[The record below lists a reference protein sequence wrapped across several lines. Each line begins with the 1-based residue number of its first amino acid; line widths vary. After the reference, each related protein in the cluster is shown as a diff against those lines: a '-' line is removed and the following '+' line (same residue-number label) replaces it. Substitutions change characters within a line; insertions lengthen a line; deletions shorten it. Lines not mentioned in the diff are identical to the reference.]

1 MHHVASPTNLS
12 LSLDCTLVICHFFS
26 PSVSFHTFF
35 TIRRLIGGLGWNS
48 AGTQTLISMKVSL
61 PIIFVSVCLHVCVCV
76 CEHAFEFVNVS
87 VFPRLCVK
95 INQAIRGLSV
105 CAPLCGAVATDC
117 ADRLI
122 HNLSIFSGSAIQREQ
137 DAELILMTGR
147 ACRCHVFI
155 SSTKFLMPEKCPPCF
170 ASYCQLVF
178 FFFFY
183 CFKAQVLHV
192 TGYISATV

>member
-1 MHHVASPTNLS
+1 ML
-12 LSLDCTLVICHFFS
+12 
-26 PSVSFHTFF
+26 
-35 TIRRLIGGLGWNS
+35 
-48 AGTQTLISMKVSL
+48 
-61 PIIFVSVCLHVCVCV
+61 
-76 CEHAFEFVNVS
+76 EFVNAS

-122 HNLSIFSGSAIQREQ
+122 HNLSIFSGSAIQCEQ

-147 ACRCHVFI
+147 VCRCHVFI
-155 SSTKFLMPEKCPPCF
+155 SSSKFLMLRKMSTLFCF
-170 ASYCQLVF
+170 ILSDGVG
-178 FFFFY
+178 FFY

-192 TGYISATV
+192 TVYISATV